1 MNSIGWV
8 WLVADRHPD
17 RIRSNRHLD
26 RQSDRDRS
34 SAPIVTSIANLIAI
48 AHPLRSP
55 KGLQI
60 SCRLELSRCAC
71 AIVSPRT

>member
-8 WLVADRHPD
+8 WLVADRPPD

-55 KGLQI
+55 
-60 SCRLELSRCAC
+60 
-71 AIVSPRT
+71 T